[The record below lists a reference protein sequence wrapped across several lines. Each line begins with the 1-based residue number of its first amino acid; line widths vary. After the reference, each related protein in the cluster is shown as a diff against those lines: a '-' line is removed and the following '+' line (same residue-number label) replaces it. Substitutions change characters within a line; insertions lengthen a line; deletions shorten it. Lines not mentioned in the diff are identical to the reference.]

1 MTTNTDQR
9 LPEGWHFHA
18 QDGSVLPAP
27 DADCGRG
34 DHAHTPAGP
43 RPPLA
48 LPCAGAR
55 VLAFPQRESRRS

>member
-1 MTTNTDQR
+1 MTTTDQR

-27 DADCGRG
+27 DADCGLG
-34 DHAHTPAGP
+34 VHEHTPAGP

-48 LPCAGAR
+48 LPCAGAK
-55 VLAFPQRESRRS
+55 VLPFPRTERRGS